1 MHQSAVQLAQMR
13 TGMSRTQV
21 TRPHSADFLEYEP
34 AMMSPQTPGG
44 HPGGNSRGNPR
55 HKAQPPRP
63 KSSIEQRMLMDR
75 QTFEESQI
83 RSQSRASGVFD
94 RNYHHQNQQHH
105 AGQPVHEAPRTPVVK
120 YYPPIP
126 SPHDSQLDLASEE
139 VSRYF
144 PTPSPRKSIPQ
155 PPPIQVP
162 IQPPQPATNTQI
174 DYQNV
179 PNRRQSTGDYVQSK
193 RAESVTPMV

>member
-34 AMMSPQTPGG
+34 AMMSPQTPMG
-44 HPGGNSRGNPR
+44 PQGGNSRGNPR

-63 KSSIEQRMLMDR
+63 KSSIEQRMLMDK

-94 RNYHHQNQQHH
+94 RDSSSFRATLFTTVLDFKINNSFL
-105 AGQPVHEAPRTPVVK
+105 GQ
-120 YYPPIP
+120 
-126 SPHDSQLDLASEE
+126 LA
-139 VSRYF
+139 
-144 PTPSPRKSIPQ
+144 
-155 PPPIQVP
+155 
-162 IQPPQPATNTQI
+162 
-174 DYQNV
+174 
-179 PNRRQSTGDYVQSK
+179 
-193 RAESVTPMV
+193 

>member
-34 AMMSPQTPGG
+34 AMMSPQTPMG
-44 HPGGNSRGNPR
+44 PQGGNSRGNPR

-63 KSSIEQRMLMDR
+63 KSSIEQRMLMDK

-94 RNYHHQNQQHH
+94 RNYHNQQ
-105 AGQPVHEAPRTPVVK
+105 V
-120 YYPPIP
+120 IL
-126 SPHDSQLDLASEE
+126 SPLFSW
-139 VSRYF
+139 YF
-144 PTPSPRKSIPQ
+144 LSLLGMP
-155 PPPIQVP
+155 
-162 IQPPQPATNTQI
+162 
-174 DYQNV
+174 
-179 PNRRQSTGDYVQSK
+179 
-193 RAESVTPMV
+193 